1 MLTGKQKGFLRS
13 LANTIDPIIQIGK
26 GGISPTVLSQ
36 VDEAL
41 EAREL
46 IKVRVLQ
53 NSVEEPKEA
62 AAQIA
67 REVSAEL
74 VQVLGRNMIL
84 YRQSQKKPT
93 IELP

>member
-46 IKVRVLQ
+46 IKARALKSCSEVQRALAEQVA
-53 NSVEEPKEA
+53 EA
-62 AAQIA
+62 LNAEVVQII
-67 REVSAEL
+67 
-74 VQVLGRNMIL
+74 GRNFLI
-84 YRQSQKKPT
+84 YREALEAPQ
-93 IELP
+93 IRLP